1 VEEITGLSVV
11 IMTYDASEL
20 IGKTLEHLSH
30 QQFLMPIDWEVVIV
44 DNASNDNTIQ
54 VAQENWKINVPLR
67 VIKELRPG
75 VAYARRTGFINCKYD
90 FISFIDQDNW
100 AEPDYV
106 EKAFQ
111 SIASKPNAGAIGVSS
126 KAVFETEIPNWFT
139 KYENNYAVG
148 KQYPKSGKI
157 DKLDGLIW
165 GAGSIF
171 RKEACMQLINAGYE
185 PLLSSRQGTKLLS
198 GDESELLL
206 LMKMCGWDIYY
217 DDQIQIQHFM
227 TKERLSWQYYLKLKR
242 GLGATKVY
250 LDLYR
255 DLLAWVRGGTPIQ
268 KVNWVSLT
276 WSTFT
281 RLIKDPLAIIASLAG
296 KSFEGNYRVSLVHFY
311 LGELLERIHL
321 GKNLEIIQDNLMQQ
335 LPKYPLAWKKKPDG
349 YPVYS

>member
-1 VEEITGLSVV
+1 MVSTTGLSVV
-11 IMTYDASEL
+11 IMTYDASDL
-20 IGKTLEHLSH
+20 IIKTLAHLSH
-30 QQFLMPIDWEVVIV
+30 QEFSTPINWEIVLV
-44 DNASNDNTIQ
+44 DNASTDNTIQ
-54 VAQENWKINVPLR
+54 VAQENWNNSNVPMKI
-67 VIKELRPG
+67 VKEPRPG
-75 VAYARRTGFINCKYD
+75 VAYARKTGFKNCNYE
-90 FISFIDQDNW
+90 FVSFIDQDNW
-100 AEPDYV
+100 ATPNYV
-106 EKAFQ
+106 EQAFL
-111 SIASKPNAGAIGVSS
+111 SIASKPSAGAIGVSS
-126 KAVFETEIPNWFT
+126 KAVFETEIPNWFK

-148 KQYPKSGKI
+148 QQYTKSGKI

-185 PLLSSRQGTKLLS
+185 PILSSRQGTKLLS

-227 TKERLSWQYYLKLKR
+227 TEERLSWQYYLKLKR

-335 LPKYPLAWKKKPDG
+335 LPKYPLAWKKKPDV
-349 YPVYS
+349 YPV